1 MKLNLEFNHL
11 KEVKQGYKEHA
22 KDALTCSAKL
32 LFTSVKLVVHAVWP
46 DVFTDDASNTC
57 KEVVKMSNEKRAIF
71 CDESVELNLSEL
83 NGNDL
88 DIEGEDDI
96 VFENKN
102 SLEDSKNYEEK
113 KNN

>member
-1 MKLNLEFNHL
+1 MKLSLEFNHL
-11 KEVKQGYKEHA
+11 KEVKQSYKEHA

-32 LFTSVKLVVHAVWP
+32 VLSSAKLVIHALWP
-46 DVFTDDASNTC
+46 EVFTDDASNTC
-57 KEVVKMSNEKRAIF
+57 KEVIKMSNEKRAVF
-71 CDESVELNLSEL
+71 CEESVEL

-88 DIEGEDDI
+88 DVESEDDI
-96 VFENKN
+96 VFENKD

>member
-22 KDALTCSAKL
+22 MDTLMCSAKL
-32 LFTSVKLVVHAVWP
+32 LFTSAKLIVHAVWP
-46 DVFTDDASNTC
+46 DVFTDDATNTC
-57 KEVVKMSNEKRAIF
+57 KEVFQMLNEKRAIYLE
-71 CDESVELNLSEL
+71 ESIELNLSEL
-83 NGNDL
+83 NENDL
-88 DIEGEDDI
+88 DIEGEEDV

-102 SLEDSKNYEEK
+102 VLEDSKNYEEK

>member
-1 MKLNLEFNHL
+1 MKLSLEFNHL

-32 LFTSVKLVVHAVWP
+32 LLSSVKLVVHAVWP

-57 KEVVKMSNEKRAIF
+57 KEVVKMSNEKRAVF
-71 CDESVELNLSEL
+71 CEESVELNE
-83 NGNDL
+83 NDL
-88 DIEGEDDI
+88 DVESEDDV

>member
-1 MKLNLEFNHL
+1 MKLSLEFNHL

-32 LFTSVKLVVHAVWP
+32 LLSSVKLVFHAVWP
-46 DVFTDDASNTC
+46 DVFIDDASNTC
-57 KEVVKMSNEKRAIF
+57 KEVVKMSNEKRAVF
-71 CDESVELNLSEL
+71 CEESVELNE
-83 NGNDL
+83 NDL
-88 DIEGEDDI
+88 DVESEDDV

-102 SLEDSKNYEEK
+102 SLEDSKNYEEE

>member
-1 MKLNLEFNHL
+1 MKLSLEFNHL

-32 LFTSVKLVVHAVWP
+32 LLSSVKLVVHAVWP

-57 KEVVKMSNEKRAIF
+57 KEVVKMSNEKRAVF
-71 CDESVELNLSEL
+71 CEESVELNE
-83 NGNDL
+83 NDL
-88 DIEGEDDI
+88 DIEGEDDV